1 MSLHALRA
9 AQEVLPHG
17 ELHVGGDVGRCVA
30 YLHRRLQETHG
41 AHGVLHL
48 LCRHGDRRLLGGA
61 GQQGGWRRL
70 LLLLLL
76 LKRAAL
82 WSAGRGEGRA
92 REVGLGPPR
101 HPAQL
106 PGDERKKAQQ
116 SQAADHK
123 HSEQEAKSSVWWR
136 ATGTRDDGSHNM
148 DKQMV
153 TTRVREEE
161 KEGDILLEQG
171 FENGPVLNQWFLYKT
186 ESRALWEMCF
196 INIKATSISL

>member
-17 ELHVGGDVGRCVA
+17 ELHVGGDVGGCMA
-30 YLHRRLQETHG
+30 YLHRRLQEAHR

-48 LCRHGDRRLLGGA
+48 LCRHGDRRLLGA
-61 GQQGGWRRL
+61 GQQGRRL
-70 LLLLLL
+70 LE
-76 LKRAAL
+76 RAVL
-82 WSAGRGEGRA
+82 WSAGRGEGQD
-92 REVGLGPPR
+92 REMGLGPPR

-106 PGDERKKAQQ
+106 PGDERQEAQQ

-123 HSEQEAKSSVWWR
+123 HTEQEAKSSVWWR
-136 ATGTRDDGSHNM
+136 ATGTRNDGSHNM

-171 FENGPVLNQWFLYKT
+171 FSNGPVLNQWFLYKT